1 MKSNILG
8 FLEQDPE
15 DATLSGFLNEIAL
28 YTDLDSVEAD
38 DNCVTMMTIHS
49 AKGLEFP
56 VVYVVG
62 MEEGIFPGTA
72 SMYDEEELEEER
84 RLCYVAMTRA
94 REKLVMTNARQRMLY
109 GRTSAN
115 KSSRFLDEIPAED
128 MRWESKPEPKFGTY
142 DEDGFGGSRWGD
154 DFGGSSFGGSS
165 YGSQR
170 SASGNGYGGNTG
182 YSGSTGRSGGYV
194 SGGVHTYKSTKPA
207 AQTLRTSSRG
217 STPAAPSVGLIQLSQ
232 GDQVEHTAFGKGT
245 VVSVKPMGGDALAEV
260 AFEGGTKKLML
271 KAAGKH
277 LKKL

>member
-1 MKSNILG
+1 M
-8 FLEQDPE
+8 
-15 DATLSGFLNEIAL
+15 
-28 YTDLDSVEAD
+28 
-38 DNCVTMMTIHS
+38 
-49 AKGLEFP
+49 
-56 VVYVVG
+56 G
-62 MEEGIFPGTA
+62 MEEGIFPGAA

-154 DFGGSSFGGSS
+154 DFGGGSFGGSS
-165 YGSQR
+165 Y
-170 SASGNGYGGNTG
+170 
-182 YSGSTGRSGGYV
+182 SGSSGRSGGYV

-260 AFEGGTKKLML
+260 AFETGTKKLML

>member
-1 MKSNILG
+1 
-8 FLEQDPE
+8 
-15 DATLSGFLNEIAL
+15 
-28 YTDLDSVEAD
+28 
-38 DNCVTMMTIHS
+38 
-49 AKGLEFP
+49 
-56 VVYVVG
+56 
-62 MEEGIFPGTA
+62 
-72 SMYDEEELEEER
+72 MYDEEELEEER

-115 KSSRFLDEIPAED
+115 KSSRFWT
-128 MRWESKPEPKFGTY
+128 R
-142 DEDGFGGSRWGD
+142 SRQRICAGRASRNRNSAPMTRTASAAAAWGD
-154 DFGGSSFGGSS
+154 DFGGGSLAAVLTAEA
-165 YGSQR
+165 R
-170 SASGNGYGGNTG
+170 AVPAVMSAAASIPTRAPNPRPRP
-182 YSGSTGRSGGYV
+182 SA
-194 SGGVHTYKSTKPA
+194 PA
-207 AQTLRTSSRG
+207 AGG